1 MPLELSPL
9 IAPLVALSLGRL
21 ALQVLTGFVLFN
33 VVFWT
38 YVWIRYFPIVQR
50 LIGESTLLVAEGGE
64 PIAGGEDCE
73 FPTADGLTLRGTY
86 LKHTAAGPRK
96 GVILFGHELNGDRWN
111 ATPYVRDLVA
121 GGYDVLTFDLRNHGT
136 SDAQANLTMM
146 PWVAPNVLADLR
158 AAIDYLMRRPDADP
172 RGVGVFGISRAAG
185 AALCLAADDSRI
197 RCLFTDGAYPTHTT
211 QLIFLR
217 RYIDIYI
224 PYPWTYLTRNL
235 PDWFYHIFLG
245 TARSRWGRRTGFH
258 FVNVEQQAARVK
270 VPVMMVHGEKDRMI
284 PVAAARALRKCITS
298 PAKLM
303 VVAGAKHN
311 GAVFTDPE
319 NYLRRVRRFFDL
331 HLGPRPARGTRR
343 KLQSV
348 GEP

>member
-1 MPLELSPL
+1 M
-9 IAPLVALSLGRL
+9 
-21 ALQVLTGFVLFN
+21 
-33 VVFWT
+33 
-38 YVWIRYFPIVQR
+38 
-50 LIGESTLLVAEGGE
+50 
-64 PIAGGEDCE
+64 
-73 FPTADGLTLRGTY
+73 
-86 LKHTAAGPRK
+86 
-96 GVILFGHELNGDRWN
+96 
-111 ATPYVRDLVA
+111 
-121 GGYDVLTFDLRNHGT
+121 LTFDLRNHGT
-136 SDAQANLTMM
+136 SEAQPNLTMM
-146 PWVAPNVLADLR
+146 PWVAPNVLTDLR
-158 AAIDYLMRRPDADP
+158 AAIDYLMSRPDADP
-172 RGVGVFGISRAAG
+172 RARGRVWGCSRAAG
-185 AALCLAADDSRI
+185 AALCLAADDARI

-303 VVAGAKHN
+303 VVAGRNTTGRCSPIRRIICGECGVSLTCILRTAFARIAAEAAIGRRAVRN
-311 GAVFTDPE
+311 RAEALPGAAA
-319 NYLRRVRRFFDL
+319 
-331 HLGPRPARGTRR
+331 GI
-343 KLQSV
+343 
-348 GEP
+348 